1 MGLNKQDLI
10 EFLSEK
16 LKAKRYELCHDTL
29 TDDNY
34 FIFSKKDNNGLK
46 EYKNNYVFDRWEK
59 VFDIH
64 YSKINGTPNST
75 NDTSVWVDSKTHSVI
90 PKCEMNEWLNL
101 TVSKI
106 SKYLNPKS
114 KVLEIGCGNGLI
126 LQRIIQHI
134 GEYIGI
140 ENSKY
145 AIESIKNSSMWNENK
160 RKIELFNLSAID
172 LHKLDYSNFDFII
185 INSVCQYFP
194 NLDYLINVLGQLEI
208 KLKEPSY
215 IFIGDVRS
223 YEMSCLQYIER
234 SKDIANFKDIKK
246 IISSFRQKER
256 ETLYSQEVLKYLSNI
271 FPWVSSS
278 MITKKI
284 GHYKNEMNKYRF
296 DVLIYC
302 KHKLNTEC
310 YYYNSALYCWFTDK
324 MNYNKMTSLISKL
337 PENKLCIIQNY
348 PNYHLEDL
356 QKIYN
361 EYFPDSQPKADIVN
375 HLSLQN
381 INNICE
387 KNNVYMEML
396 TNDNPLYITLRFS
409 KCPLAFNSIN
419 GINFAKSIISYS
431 NRITG
436 LPQQNFSKLVP
447 NLGLNENLTIKQIDD
462 KVFDLK

>member
-1 MGLNKQDLI
+1 
-10 EFLSEK
+10 
-16 LKAKRYELCHDTL
+16 
-29 TDDNY
+29 
-34 FIFSKKDNNGLK
+34 
-46 EYKNNYVFDRWEK
+46 
-59 VFDIH
+59 
-64 YSKINGTPNST
+64 
-75 NDTSVWVDSKTHSVI
+75 
-90 PKCEMNEWLNL
+90 
-101 TVSKI
+101 
-106 SKYLNPKS
+106 
-114 KVLEIGCGNGLI
+114 
-126 LQRIIQHI
+126 
-134 GEYIGI
+134 
-140 ENSKY
+140 
-145 AIESIKNSSMWNENK
+145 
-160 RKIELFNLSAID
+160 
-172 LHKLDYSNFDFII
+172 
-185 INSVCQYFP
+185 
-194 NLDYLINVLGQLEI
+194 
-208 KLKEPSY
+208 
-215 IFIGDVRS
+215 
-223 YEMSCLQYIER
+223 
-234 SKDIANFKDIKK
+234 
-246 IISSFRQKER
+246 
-256 ETLYSQEVLKYLSNI
+256 
-271 FPWVSSS
+271 
-278 MITKKI
+278 
-284 GHYKNEMNKYRF
+284 
-296 DVLIYC
+296 
-302 KHKLNTEC
+302 
-310 YYYNSALYCWFTDK
+310 